1 MSFSENLQTLRKANN
16 ISQEQLAE
24 RLDVSRQAVSKW
36 ETDGG
41 YPEMDKLIALCSIFK
56 CTMDELVTGKISV
69 DMTNER
75 KQYDTH
81 YNRFAKGIALGVGL
95 IIFGVAMVVLL
106 SAISMTDLMD
116 AIGVTTLFLFI
127 GVAVAIFIVLG
138 LEDENFKRLHRKM
151 PEIYTE
157 EERSRFLTGF
167 FPRAVAAGVALIFLG
182 IVQVVLVGE
191 IAIRRPHMLDIE
203 TFSAAVLLMLISVA
217 VMLFVYAGIQH
228 DKYDIKKY
236 NHEIEKR
243 EGIKDTDFPS
253 TVRMKRRNT
262 LVGKICGVIMLS
274 ATAIFLAIG
283 FVFNVWEPT
292 WAVFPIGGILCGI
305 VSIIFGG
312 SDNDIQ

>member
-41 YPEMDKLIALCSIFK
+41 YPEMDKLIALCSIFG

-69 DMTNER
+69 DMPNER
-75 KQYDTH
+75 KEYDSH
-81 YNRFAKGIALGVGL
+81 YNRFAKGMALGVGL
-95 IIFGVAMVVLL
+95 ILFGVAMLVLL
-106 SAISMTDLMD
+106 SAISMTRVMN
-116 AIGVTTLFLFI
+116 AVGVTTMLMFV

-138 LEDENFKRLHRKM
+138 LENENFKRLHRNM

-157 EERSRFLTGF
+157 EERSRFLTGI
-167 FPRAVAAGVALIFLG
+167 FPKAIAAGVALIFIGL
-182 IVQVVLVGE
+182 VQVILIGE

-203 TFSAAVLLMLISVA
+203 TLSVA
-217 VMLFVYAGIQH
+217 LFLTCIAVATTLFVYAGIQH

-236 NHEIEKR
+236 NYEMEKR
-243 EGIKDTDFPS
+243 GAVKETDAPD
-253 TVRMKRRNT
+253 TVRFKRRNA
-262 LVGKICGVIMLS
+262 LVGKICGIIMLT
-274 ATAIFLAIG
+274 ATAIFLGIG
-283 FVFNVWEPT
+283 FIFNVWEPT

-305 VSIIFGG
+305 VGIAFGEH
-312 SDNDIQ
+312 D

>member
-41 YPEMDKLIALCSIFK
+41 YPEMDKIIALCSIFG

-69 DMTNER
+69 DMPNER
-75 KQYDTH
+75 KEYDSH
-81 YNRFAKGIALGVGL
+81 YNRFAKGMALGVGL

-106 SAISMTDLMD
+106 SAISMTELMD
-116 AIGVTTLFLFI
+116 AIGVTVLFMCI

-138 LEDENFKRLHRKM
+138 LEDENFKRLHRNM

-157 EERSRFLTGF
+157 EERSRFLTGT
-167 FPRAVAAGVALIFLG
+167 FPKAIAAGVALIFLG
-182 IVQVVLVGE
+182 LVLVVLVGS

-203 TFSAAVLLMLISVA
+203 TLSVA
-217 VMLFVYAGIQH
+217 AFLTCIAVATTLFVYAGIQH

-236 NHEIEKR
+236 NHEIEKH
-243 EGIKDTDFPS
+243 EGIKNTDFPE
-253 TVRMKRRNT
+253 TVRMKRHRT
-262 LVGKICGVIMLS
+262 LVGKICGIIMLT
-274 ATAIFLAIG
+274 ATAIFLGIG
-283 FVFNVWEPT
+283 FVFNIWSPT

-305 VSIIFGG
+305 VGIAFGEH
-312 SDNDIQ
+312 D

>member
-41 YPEMDKLIALCSIFK
+41 YPEMDKLIALCSIFG
-56 CTMDELVTGKISV
+56 CTMDDLVTGKISV

-75 KQYDTH
+75 SQYDSH

-95 IIFGVAMVVLL
+95 IILGVTMVVLL
-106 SAISMTDLMD
+106 SAISMTEIMN
-116 AIGVTTLFLFI
+116 AIGVTTMLMFI

-138 LEDENFKRLHRKM
+138 LENENFKRLHRNM

-167 FPRAVAAGVALIFLG
+167 FPKAVAAGVALIFFG
-182 IVQVVLVGE
+182 VVQVVVVGS
-191 IAIRRPHMLDIE
+191 IAIRRPHILNIE
-203 TFSAAVLLMLISVA
+203 TLSVA
-217 VMLFVYAGIQH
+217 VFLMCIAIAVTILVYAGIQH

-236 NHEIEKR
+236 NREIEKQ
-243 EGIKDTDFPS
+243 EGIRDADIPE
-253 TVRMKRRNT
+253 TVLMKRRST
-262 LVGKICGVIMLS
+262 LVGKICRIIMLT

-283 FVFNVWEPT
+283 FIFDVWTPT

-305 VSIIFGG
+305 VSIAFG
-312 SDNDIQ
+312 SSEK